1 MPELPEVETV
11 RRGLAP
17 VLEGA
22 RFAKVEQ
29 RRADLRF
36 PFPKNF
42 AKRLKGRRVERLDR
56 RAKYLLVWLDDGEVL
71 AMHLGMSGRFVV
83 DNGTGKGQRKI
94 LGEFVQEAGEDG
106 KHDHLILTM
115 SNGAVIRYNDAR
127 RFGYMTLIEP
137 GKLDEHPLF
146 HGLGIEPLSDALTA
160 DFLAARGKG
169 RKQPLKA
176 FLLDQRVLAGIGNI
190 YACEALYRAKLMP
203 DRPASVLAL
212 AERRALGGGETARP
226 GHPRSAGRCARSRR
240 LVLARLS
247 QGGRFARLFPAPFLR
262 LWPGEQAML
271 AQGLRRHHRPQGTKR
286 PLDFL
291 LSGLPEVTGHANNDR
306 NKGAAKHGLSNHS
319 RRTARPRR
327 ADHAQPPRGAER
339 TECGADRGAEHGAR

>member
-36 PFPKNF
+36 PFPTNF

-71 AMHLGMSGRFVV
+71 AMHLGMSGRFVIE
-83 DNGTGKGQRKI
+83 NGSGKSHRKI
-94 LGEFVQEAGEDG
+94 LGEFVQQAGEDG

-127 RFGYMTLIEP
+127 RFGYMTLIEAA
-137 GKLDEHPLF
+137 KLDEHPLF
-146 HGLGIEPLSDALTA
+146 HGLGIEPLGNALTA
-160 DFLAARGKG
+160 GFLAARGKG

-190 YACEALYRAKLMP
+190 YACEALHRAKLLP

-212 AERRALGGGETARP
+212 QSGAP
-226 GHPRSAGRCARSRR
+226 SA
-240 LVLARLS
+240 
-247 QGGRFARLFPAPFLR
+247 
-262 LWPGEQAML
+262 
-271 AQGLRRHHRPQGTKR
+271 
-286 PLDFL
+286 
-291 LSGLPEVTGHANNDR
+291 
-306 NKGAAKHGLSNHS
+306 AAKRLAPAVREVLEDALEAGGSSLRDYRQADGSPGYFQHRFCVYDREGKPCL
-319 RRTARPRR
+319 RKGCGGTIARKVQSGRSTFYCPVC
-327 ADHAQPPRGAER
+327 QK
-339 TECGADRGAEHGAR
+339 

>member
-17 VLEGA
+17 VMEGA

-29 RRADLRF
+29 RRPDLRF
-36 PFPKNF
+36 PFPKDF

-56 RAKYLLVWLDDGEVL
+56 RAKYLMVWLDGGEVL

-83 DNGTGKGQRKI
+83 DNGTGKGHRKI
-94 LGEFVQEAGEDG
+94 LGDFVQEAGEDG

-115 SNGAVIRYNDAR
+115 SNGAIIRYNDAR
-127 RFGYMTLIEP
+127 RFGYMTLIAP

-146 HGLGIEPLSDALTA
+146 HGLGIEPLDDALSA
-160 DFLAARGKG
+160 DFLAGRGKG

-190 YACEALYRAKLMP
+190 YACEALYRARLMP

-212 AERRALGGGETARP
+212 QSGVA
-226 GHPRSAGRCARSRR
+226 SA
-240 LVLARLS
+240 
-247 QGGRFARLFPAPFLR
+247 
-262 LWPGEQAML
+262 
-271 AQGLRRHHRPQGTKR
+271 
-286 PLDFL
+286 
-291 LSGLPEVTGHANNDR
+291 
-306 NKGAAKHGLSNHS
+306 AAKRLAPAIREVLEDALEAGGSSLRDYRKADGSLGYFQHRFCVYGREGEPCL
-319 RRTARPRR
+319 RKGCGGIVARQVQSGRSTFYCPVC
-327 ADHAQPPRGAER
+327 QK
-339 TECGADRGAEHGAR
+339 

>member
-36 PFPKNF
+36 PFPRNF

-56 RAKYLLVWLDDGEVL
+56 RAKYLMVWLDDGKVL

-83 DNGTGKGQRKI
+83 ENGAGKSHRKI
-94 LGEFVQEAGEDG
+94 LGEFVQQAGEDG

-127 RFGYMTLIEP
+127 RFGYMTLIEA

-160 DFLAARGKG
+160 DCLAARGKG

-190 YACEALYRAKLMP
+190 YADEALHRAALHPLSPAGSMRPEHCEALVEGIVDALE
-203 DRPASVLAL
+203 AGL
-212 AERRALGGGETARP
+212 AEGGASIDDYRDARGERGSMQDEFLVHTREGEPCPRCGETIERI
-226 GHPRSAGRCARSRR
+226 
-240 LVLARLS
+240 VV
-247 QGGRFARLFPAPFLR
+247 GGRSTYFCPGCQVRLDPRRPRDDSGSMDPHPAAIKFL
-262 LWPGEQAML
+262 
-271 AQGLRRHHRPQGTKR
+271 
-286 PLDFL
+286 DD
-291 LSGLPEVTGHANNDR
+291 LPW
-306 NKGAAKHGLSNHS
+306 
-319 RRTARPRR
+319 RRT
-327 ADHAQPPRGAER
+327 G
-339 TECGADRGAEHGAR
+339 

>member
-36 PFPKNF
+36 PFPRDF

-71 AMHLGMSGRFVV
+71 AMHLGMSGRFVIE
-83 DNGTGKGQRKI
+83 NGATKRHRKI
-94 LGEFVQEAGEDG
+94 LDEFVQQTGEDG

-115 SNGAVIRYNDAR
+115 SNGAIIRYNDAR

-146 HGLGIEPLSDALTA
+146 KGLGIEPLGDALNA
-160 DFLAARGKG
+160 DFLAVRGKG

-190 YACEALYRAKLMP
+190 YACEALHRAKLMP

-212 AERRALGGGETARP
+212 ASGAA
-226 GHPRSAGRCARSRR
+226 SAAAKR
-240 LVLARLS
+240 LAPAVREVL
-247 QGGRFARLFPAPFLR
+247 
-262 LWPGEQAML
+262 EQAL
-271 AQGLRRHHRPQGTKR
+271 EAGGSSLRDYRQADGSLGYFQHRFCVYGRDGKPCRRKGCLGIVARKVQ
-286 PLDFL
+286 
-291 LSGLPEVTGHANNDR
+291 SGRSTFYCPVCQ
-306 NKGAAKHGLSNHS
+306 K
-319 RRTARPRR
+319 
-327 ADHAQPPRGAER
+327 
-339 TECGADRGAEHGAR
+339 